1 MRVLEELFFLRFPL
15 KYYLEDCFLQCFGVW
30 VCECF
35 LVSFFSLGW
44 LLKLSLIVIVEVR
57 GLGDLPDHIKLCVSL
72 YFVFGCMGFA

>member
-1 MRVLEELFFLRFPL
+1 M
-15 KYYLEDCFLQCFGVW
+15 
-30 VCECF
+30 
-35 LVSFFSLGW
+35 SFFSLGW